1 MSLPSIL
8 VVHYLVFLFCLGPG
22 VAASFLFLNI
32 APLHCTRRCHAAGRR
47 GTTTPKNLS
56 LSAKKGQ
63 QQQNDVVALLHS
75 HHLLDHKP
83 DNMILKGGKFKLR
96 GVGCLGRPGVALCI
110 GPQKSIDKFQSK
122 LQSAMP
128 QKKFGVTAIDIEEED
143 ASSSCFLGDVVLPE
157 LDDFEEATLGELRG
171 LLKTLDREDLFFT
184 LTGIDP
190 SIASVSVPSSDQSGG
205 TDNNRQK
212 QKAGKKKRKR

>member
-1 MSLPSIL
+1 ML
-8 VVHYLVFLFCLGPG
+8 VVHYWVFLFCLGPG
-22 VAASFLFLNI
+22 VAASFLNK
-32 APLHCTRRCHAAGRR
+32 APLHWARRYHTAARR
-47 GTTTPKNLS
+47 ETTTQKKSS
-56 LSAKKGQ
+56 LSAQKGQ
-63 QQQNDVVALLHS
+63 QQQQDDVVALLHS

-96 GVGCLGRPGVALCI
+96 GVGCLGRPGVALCV
-110 GPQKSIDKFQSK
+110 GPPKSIDKFRSK

-128 QKKFGVTAIDIEEED
+128 QKKFGLTAIDMEEEEGYD
-143 ASSSCFLGDVVLPE
+143 ASSSCVPGDVVLPE

-171 LLKTLDREDLFFT
+171 LLKALDREDLFFT

-190 SIASVSVPSSDQSGG
+190 SVASASVPSSDQSGE
-205 TDNNRQK
+205 TDNHSKK